1 MTYCFELKT
10 NDEEI
15 FNHKSSLMLCVATSV
30 RAIKLMMSSNRTVF
44 VNDKS
49 FFLFV
54 FTLYLYYYMLQFFFL
69 SFSIIIIYFYFDN
82 SADFYVVFCHLTVV
96 YTQCFIYNF
105 FCCYDDD
112 DFFMLGKTF
121 TMIIRYWEGERGI
134 RRVFSYFLLME
145 SAF

>member
-1 MTYCFELKT
+1 MTYCSKLKT

-49 FFLFV
+49 FFFRIHIIFILLHV
-54 FTLYLYYYMLQFFFL
+54 TIFFL
-69 SFSIIIIYFYFDN
+69 SFSIIIYFYFDN